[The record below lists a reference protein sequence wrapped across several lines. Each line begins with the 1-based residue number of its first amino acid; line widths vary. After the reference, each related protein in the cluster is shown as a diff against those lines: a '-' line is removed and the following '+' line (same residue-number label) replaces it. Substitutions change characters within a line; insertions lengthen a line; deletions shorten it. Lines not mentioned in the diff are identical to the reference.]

1 MEYRIREIRPG
12 DDAAVE
18 GVIRACLR
26 EFGADHEGTAWA
38 DPDLCR
44 FSQIYRG
51 EDRRY
56 WVAEDEAGQIVGG
69 TGIGP
74 LPGVDGVCELQK
86 MYCLPS
92 ARGAGLGRRLME
104 QALSFARERYRRC
117 YLETLENMTGA
128 HALYERSG
136 FHRIDRPLTD
146 TGHFCC
152 DVIYIKDL

>member
-1 MEYRIREIRPG
+1 M
-12 DDAAVE
+12 
-18 GVIRACLR
+18 
-26 EFGADHEGTAWA
+26 
-38 DPDLCR
+38 
-44 FSQIYRG
+44 
-51 EDRRY
+51 
-56 WVAEDEAGQIVGG
+56 AEDEAGQIVGG